1 MLATAFCMVTNQEG
15 AWRMGTRYLAILAAL
30 APIAGA
36 GGAGAGA
43 ESATPVASPASGAP
57 TTMTLVERG
66 LHITTID
73 LGEPGAS
80 VGDMIIWGPDPLYDA
95 TNTTDTG
102 ATTQGA
108 CVTLHNG
115 DCLATETIVFPDG
128 STLQIQGIQAGAAV
142 ASTRTI
148 IGGSGRYRGA
158 TGTLTVQP
166 TAEKTTWMKTFML
179 WP

>member
-1 MLATAFCMVTNQEG
+1 
-15 AWRMGTRYLAILAAL
+15 MGTRYMAIIAAL
-30 APIAGA
+30 ALIAGV
-36 GGAGAGA
+36 GVAGAGA
-43 ESATPVASPASGAP
+43 ESATPVASPESGAP

-73 LGEPGAS
+73 LGAPGAS

-95 TNTTDTG
+95 TNSTDTG
-102 ATTQGA
+102 TTTQGM

-166 TAEKTTWMKTFML
+166 TNDLSVWTKTFAI
-179 WP
+179 WT